1 MGDDVAI
8 EEVLDDRQICPTRV
22 GHHIGDVRAP
32 FLIGSFCLK
41 VALQVM
47 RVAMKILSL
56 FGGAIRISLPYYRA
70 DAQLPHQAQDR
81 FMVDLESFM
90 RLEPDLDPSV
100 SIGAST
106 SQKSLFDKLHARQ
119 IRIWFSASPPPGVVG
134 RSRDTEEVTH
144 RVHSVFSPVL
154 FNNPIS
160 RFASEP

>member
-1 MGDDVAI
+1 LLGFLEGFSDQGDIVSGAELVGDDVAI
-8 EEVLDDRQICPTRV
+8 EEILDDRQICPTRV
-22 GHHIGDVRAP
+22 GHYIGGVRAP
-32 FLIGSFCLK
+32 FLIGAFCLK

-81 FMVDLESFM
+81 FMVDLEAFM

-106 SQKSLFDKLHARQ
+106 S
-119 IRIWFSASPPPGVVG
+119 
-134 RSRDTEEVTH
+134 
-144 RVHSVFSPVL
+144 
-154 FNNPIS
+154 
-160 RFASEP
+160 